1 MPHKIAQEVTG
12 EELLSLYNI
21 VSTNPKITS
30 WVKDII
36 LNTGGNTGEYTG
48 RLRWNE
54 HDGYEMFWDDKIPP
68 QADRPEFEYV
78 LDSLT
83 RKDYRNE

>member
-1 MPHKIAQEVTG
+1 MTPHKIAQEVTG

-21 VSTNPKITS
+21 VSVEPKITS
-30 WVKDII
+30 WVKDVMFIVDGI
-36 LNTGGNTGEYTG
+36 TRYEG
-48 RLRWNE
+48 RLRWDENN
-54 HDGYEMFWDDKIPP
+54 GYEMFWDDKKPP